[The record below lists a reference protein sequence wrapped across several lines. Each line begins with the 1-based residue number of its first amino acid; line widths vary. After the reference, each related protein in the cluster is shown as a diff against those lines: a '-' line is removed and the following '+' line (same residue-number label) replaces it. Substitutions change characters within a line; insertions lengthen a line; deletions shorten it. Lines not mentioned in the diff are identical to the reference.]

1 MKKQWAI
8 RSAPPGQ
15 SANAYDDSDQET
27 LEGDE
32 VASEEEGDEE
42 GSSPQ
47 KNNGLPSVADI
58 AQGYSFSSFP
68 DIFFCHV
75 CFQHSFLPQVPG
87 DRHAQTPRRMDF
99 LDTVHSNLYVH
110 PNMKL
115 PSGR

>member
-15 SANAYDDSDQET
+15 SANPYDDSDQET

-58 AQGYSFSSFP
+58 AQVYSFSSFP
-68 DIFFCHV
+68 DICFCHV
-75 CFQHSFLPQVPG
+75 CF
-87 DRHAQTPRRMDF
+87 
-99 LDTVHSNLYVH
+99 
-110 PNMKL
+110 
-115 PSGR
+115 